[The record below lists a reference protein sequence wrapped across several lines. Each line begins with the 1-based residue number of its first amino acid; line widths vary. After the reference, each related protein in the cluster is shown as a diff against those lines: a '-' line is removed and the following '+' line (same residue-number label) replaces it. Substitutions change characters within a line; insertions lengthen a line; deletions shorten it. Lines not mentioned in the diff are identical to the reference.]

1 MMKVPNEPGLSP
13 INGLQNVFLSDQS
26 MASNLRKGEWYQRQ
40 MLEGGPKAG
49 SQSLDQPLV
58 VAVEEGNGAV
68 AVKQCQQPLGFKFS
82 RPPADS
88 SFKMLRQASSTP
100 LTPDCN
106 FNRPHQS
113 LSLIPA
119 LSMSS
124 LGIPLGLGGT
134 QRTSQL
140 SWTVPFLARSAV
152 GPASSVTWVV
162 RLGPSAISP
171 AGGQTSGPMLKAH

>member
-1 MMKVPNEPGLSP
+1 
-13 INGLQNVFLSDQS
+13 
-26 MASNLRKGEWYQRQ
+26 MASNLRKGECYQRQ

-58 VAVEEGNGAV
+58 VAFEEGNGAV
-68 AVKQCQQPLGFKFS
+68 AVKQCQQPLAFKFF
-82 RPPADS
+82 RLPANN

-106 FNRPHQS
+106 FNRPHQC

-124 LGIPLGLGGT
+124 LGIPLGLGGA
-134 QRTSQL
+134 QRSSQL

-162 RLGPSAISP
+162 RLGPSASSP

>member
-1 MMKVPNEPGLSP
+1 
-13 INGLQNVFLSDQS
+13 

-68 AVKQCQQPLGFKFS
+68 AVKQCQQPIGSKFF
-82 RPPADS
+82 RPPAEN

-100 LTPDCN
+100 LTPVCN
-106 FNRPHQS
+106 FKRPHQS

-119 LSMSS
+119 LSVSS
-124 LGIPLGLGGT
+124 LAIPQGLGGA

-152 GPASSVTWVV
+152 GPASSVTWGVK
-162 RLGPSAISP
+162 LGPSASSP
-171 AGGQTSGPMLKAH
+171 AGGQTSGPTLEAH